1 MASSQF
7 VPSSEGASCPR
18 ALAVDLSFDRFQRL
32 IKSLPVLGCAEPY
45 LLAWSPVK
53 GQTNPVCIITLGQ
66 RIGVRPW
73 KRRGLKH
80 YSSFLKK
87 HSKMSCSGGGD
98 GVSHHVECNLPTCAL
113 RSWHLCVNARGKCE
127 VCREDA
133 KQGTGHRLT
142 SKEGNTS
149 RSRLCNWKAI
159 PHIICTRKKGWEML
173 SIIEFNQDVFRKKN
187 HIFSREYSQILPD
200 V

>member
-1 MASSQF
+1 
-7 VPSSEGASCPR
+7 
-18 ALAVDLSFDRFQRL
+18 
-32 IKSLPVLGCAEPY
+32 
-45 LLAWSPVK
+45 
-53 GQTNPVCIITLGQ
+53 
-66 RIGVRPW
+66 
-73 KRRGLKH
+73 
-80 YSSFLKK
+80 
-87 HSKMSCSGGGD
+87 MSCSGGGD

-159 PHIICTRKKGWEML
+159 PHIICTRKEGWEML
-173 SIIEFNQDVFRKKN
+173 SIIEFNQDVFRKKTHRTPYFPGN
-187 HIFSREYSQILPD
+187 IVRFCPMYNWKVVRLMFLQSRLSSFILGAALMANIGEGGKKKEHGPASNCLQMWSNCVWHISQLIHSQRRF
-200 V
+200 